1 MHITLTKDYS
11 VRADTSLLGY
21 QGETNSRK
29 ITFSGLVV
37 EGCDLYKLQIL
48 YSDGKVYELPIQ
60 NEEVTITGSILREI
74 GYVSCQLLGYSVVG
88 EEYTIVFKSNI
99 FELEI
104 KDAIEGD
111 VAPIPPYEESVSAL
125 EKVLAHVDN
134 SKEYAERAEAA
145 ATRAENAE
153 AAVSGV
159 AEAATDAANKAKEY
173 SSTAK
178 GYAETAQTSSAS
190 ASASASAAS
199 VSEEAAKAAELGA
212 KNYSA
217 NAEKSAS
224 NAREYS
230 EAASSYANAASA
242 YKDSASGYA
251 ASAKSYNDLA
261 QAASTDAQQAEINAE
276 SHATAAENSANA
288 AKLSETAV
296 ADAKASVDESKN
308 IIEELSTEVADN
320 TTKTL
325 AARDEAVAA
334 RDTCVDIK
342 ETLTGYESPLFIKP
356 TVKGQSIV
364 VEDSAAEPIYE
375 LDVYGKS
382 TQTQYNGYQ
391 LLEPSYFP
399 ETVSHDGVT
408 WTNNGDGS
416 FTVKGKSTA
425 GAVNIHGEKMHLAS
439 GTYIANSLGVA
450 GLQNVASVYRSGA
463 SVVYYGGGKPFTI
476 DDTVDYI
483 VFNVQAT
490 TAFSGTETKV
500 YPMLEAGS
508 TIHSYEPYVGGVPS
522 PNPDYPQSIV
532 SVDNP
537 TITTDNDGYIVHTL
551 RSSPVTKLKLDK
563 GQTYTI
569 KMESDRRN
577 VINGVITDEAD
588 LTFTEGNK
596 IYIYAVQTLGL
607 DISAPEVVTG
617 VVRTKQNFYTPW
629 KFKVAVDGLYLYLGT
644 NSQAKE
650 LDDFWIFTGDN
661 KTKTELIK
669 GSATIPYTLRGIP
682 IPSGGN
688 YTDST
693 GRQWVCDT
701 LTVKNDGSGEL
712 IQRVWSASVDLKKQ
726 TYTSTP
732 GYRYLASLPKPARD
746 SVTRCLSPDAS
757 FSSTV
762 GAPNS
767 SAEGIRISP
776 NTNQVVAYYASWTD
790 DNITLPIEYI
800 LATPVT
806 TVLSQE
812 EVKSILSLN
821 MYYPV
826 TKVYNDK
833 GAEMGITYI
842 ADTKNY
848 IDNKFSEL
856 SAAIVSSASEEE

>member
-104 KDAIEGD
+104 KEAIEGD

-153 AAVSGV
+153 AGV
-159 AEAATDAANKAKEY
+159 ASVVTEATDAANKAKEY
-173 SSTAK
+173 ASAAK
-178 GYAETAQTSSAS
+178 GYSETAQTSSAS

-199 VSEEAAKAAELGA
+199 VSEEAAKAAEVGS

-217 NAEKSAS
+217 KAEKSAS

-261 QAASTDAQQAEINAE
+261 QEASTEAQQAEINAE

-308 IIEELSTEVADN
+308 IVEELSTEVADN

-334 RDTCVDIK
+334 KDTCVDIK
-342 ETLTGYESPLFIKP
+342 EALTGYGSPLFIKP

-375 LDVYGKS
+375 LDIYGKS
-382 TQTQYNGYQ
+382 TQAQYNGYQ
-391 LLEPSYFP
+391 LLKPSYFP
-399 ETVSHDGVT
+399 ETVSQDGVT

-425 GAVNIHGEKMHLAS
+425 GAVNIRGEKMHLAS

-450 GLQNVASVYRSGA
+450 GLQNVVSVYKSDASVA
-463 SVVYYGGGKPFTI
+463 YYGSGKPVTI

-490 TAFSGTETKV
+490 TAFSGAETKV

-508 TIHSYEPYVGGVPS
+508 TIHSYEPYVGGIPS
-522 PNPDYPQSIV
+522 PNPDYPQSISDIKDV
-532 SVDNP
+532 TVTVARRNLLAGLAPAWGASLAANEDGSFTIKGGSSKSFPRFILPAAYGEYTLSIEQDNVAGHEVYLQNAAEDYTKPILSVK
-537 TITTDNDGYIVHTL
+537 GK
-551 RSSPVTKLKLDK
+551 VTKTCSGFLRVLMSVQSTADF
-563 GQTYTI
+563 TI
-569 KMESDRRN
+569 KLMLE
-577 VINGVITDEAD
+577 
-588 LTFTEGNK
+588 
-596 IYIYAVQTLGL
+596 
-607 DISAPEVVTG
+607 
-617 VVRTKQNFYTPW
+617 
-629 KFKVAVDGLYLYLGT
+629 
-644 NSQAKE
+644 
-650 LDDFWIFTGDN
+650 
-661 KTKTELIK
+661 K
-669 GSATIPYTLRGIP
+669 GSVAHPFQKYEAQTAVAMGTFRGIP
-682 IPSGGN
+682 IPIGGN

-693 GRQWVCDT
+693 GQQWVCDT

-732 GYRYLASLPKPARD
+732 GYRYLATLPKRARD

-790 DNITLPIEYI
+790 DNITLSIEYI

-826 TKVYNDK
+826 TTVYNDK